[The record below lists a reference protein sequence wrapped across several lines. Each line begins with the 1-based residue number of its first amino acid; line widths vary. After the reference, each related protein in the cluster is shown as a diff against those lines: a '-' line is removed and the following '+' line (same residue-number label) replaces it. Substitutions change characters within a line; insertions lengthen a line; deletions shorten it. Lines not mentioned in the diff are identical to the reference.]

1 MEYNRPKRYVT
12 YHSKKCKRYLEKD
25 FNYECA
31 YCKLKEM
38 IGINKDGWEIDH
50 FKPLSKFSEWEGINK
65 YENLFYSCRTC
76 NNNKNNEWSET
87 LLNPCKDDIYNVH
100 IKENSEHEMIA
111 LTARGEEYIK
121 TLKINATQSVIRR
134 KKLAKLKALKEVAK
148 PLEENKESIMNI
160 CNETEDAQIIEIFEG
175 ILSKYNINSTYGL
188 YEYDLDFKLNYNNE
202 EIFCDFNFESEIE
215 FRNHK
220 KTKRIL
226 KEKMEDWINLDKKV
240 CYILMDVKSE
250 KLYYY
255 NINDNLKTSNKYMTI
270 QIEEKNNIEEN
281 IEEYK
286 EVFFE

>member
-1 MEYNRPKRYVT
+1 M
-12 YHSKKCKRYLEKD
+12 
-25 FNYECA
+25 
-31 YCKLKEM
+31 
-38 IGINKDGWEIDH
+38 
-50 FKPLSKFSEWEGINK
+50 
-65 YENLFYSCRTC
+65 
-76 NNNKNNEWSET
+76 
-87 LLNPCKDDIYNVH
+87 
-100 IKENSEHEMIA
+100 
-111 LTARGEEYIK
+111 
-121 TLKINATQSVIRR
+121 
-134 KKLAKLKALKEVAK
+134 AKLKALKEVAK

-215 FRNHK
+215 LRNHK